1 MVAFGEAGDHD
12 RREARQKTAQTFDY
26 RVQGL
31 VATVRGALVDLAW
44 NAPEFDAATRQLVG
58 FELFRDDMST
68 HPPSRLTSALVPGQV
83 LEARD
88 LEVLPQSQYGV
99 QPIWRM
105 AGAAP
110 IAAIEF
116 GPPRLIKD
124 LAGPEIFVPPEE
136 RIHSLAYLQR
146 QGAITSV
153 ELDQAVERLLGRAQ
167 PVAARQPTPR
177 AAVVAGTAVAGAA
190 SGKTRV
196 ALAYIAVAVVLVVAL
211 VAAEQL
217 IGRLVFN
224 QPSAANHAASTPSA
238 QRSPSSVPSASP
250 SPPPVVVDLRPILI
264 KTTDLRAGYVLTQTG
279 SKPLCPKCAPQLSSL
294 AVQLQN
300 KTLKR
305 TILSAAS
312 IAPSPGD
319 GGSVVMALKTYR
331 SASGGWSAV
340 GGLGDEGYGKTM
352 VYSNL
357 GQTYY
362 VVVWRT
368 GVMTNEMLL
377 IVPKGTLS
385 LQSAIDLARIQQARA
400 AQALR
405 SP

>member
-1 MVAFGEAGDHD
+1 
-12 RREARQKTAQTFDY
+12 
-26 RVQGL
+26 
-31 VATVRGALVDLAW
+31 VRGALVDLAW
-44 NAPEFDAATRQLVG
+44 KAPDFDGAMRQLVG
-58 FELFRDDMST
+58 FELFRDDVST

-88 LEVLPQSQYGV
+88 LEVLPQNQYGV
-99 QPIWRM
+99 QPIWRT
-105 AGAAP
+105 AGAGP

-146 QGAITSV
+146 QGAITSE
-153 ELDQAVERLLGRAQ
+153 ELDQAVERFLGRTQ
-167 PVAARQPTPR
+167 PAAARQPTPK
-177 AAVVAGTAVAGAA
+177 AVVAGAGVAGN
-190 SGKTRV
+190 SSSRRTRLT
-196 ALAYIAVAVVLVVAL
+196 LAYIAVAVVLVLAL

-217 IGRLVFN
+217 ISRLVFN
-224 QPSAANHAASTPSA
+224 QPSAAGHATLTPSA
-238 QRSPSSVPSASP
+238 QPSPSSVPSASP
-250 SPPPVVVDLRPILI
+250 SPPTVVVDLGPVLI
-264 KTTDLRAGYVLTQTG
+264 KTTDLRAGYVRAQPG
-279 SKPLCPKCAPQLSSL
+279 SKPLCPKCLPQVSSL

-312 IAPSPGD
+312 IAPTRSDAGA
-319 GGSVVMALKTYR
+319 VVAALKAYR
-331 SASGGWSAV
+331 SRGFWGAV
-340 GGLGDEGYGKTM
+340 AGLGDEGYGKTI

-368 GVMTNEMLL
+368 GVMTNEILL

-385 LQSAIDLARIQQARA
+385 LQSAIDLAKIQQPRA

>member
-1 MVAFGEAGDHD
+1 MIAP
-12 RREARQKTAQTFDY
+12 RRKKTAQNFDL

-31 VATVRGALVDLAW
+31 GATVRGSVVDLVW
-44 NAPEFDAATRQLVG
+44 TAPAFDGATRQLVG

-68 HPPSRLTSALVPGQV
+68 HPPSRLTSTLVPGQV

-99 QPIWRM
+99 QPIWRT
-105 AGAAP
+105 AGAGP
-110 IAAIEF
+110 TAAIEF

-146 QGAITSV
+146 QGAITSA
-153 ELDQAVERLLGRAQ
+153 ELDQAVERFLGRAQ
-167 PVAARQPTPR
+167 PASARQPTPR
-177 AAVVAGTAVAGAA
+177 AMVAGPGAVRAR
-190 SGKTRV
+190 SSRRQRV
-196 ALAYIAVAVVLVVAL
+196 VLAYVGVAVVLVLAL

-217 IGRLVFN
+217 ISRLVFN
-224 QPSAANHAASTPSA
+224 QPSAANHATSTPSA
-238 QRSPSSVPSASP
+238 QPSPSAPPASP
-250 SPPPVVVDLRPILI
+250 SPPTVVVDLRPVLI
-264 KTTDLRAGYVLTQTG
+264 KSTDLRAGYVLTQTG
-279 SKPLCPKCAPQLSSL
+279 SKPLCPKCVPQVSSL

-312 IAPSPGD
+312 IAPSPSD
-319 GGSVVMALKTYR
+319 GASVVAALKTFR
-331 SASGGWSAV
+331 GGSGVWSAV
-340 GGLGDEGYGKTM
+340 ARLGDEGYGKTI
-352 VYSNL
+352 VNSKL

-368 GVMTNEMLL
+368 GVMANEILL

-385 LQSAIDLARIQQARA
+385 LQNAIDLAKIQQARA

>member
-1 MVAFGEAGDHD
+1 MIAA
-12 RREARQKTAQTFDY
+12 RRDKTAQTFDL

-31 VATVRGALVDLAW
+31 VATVRGTLVDLAW
-44 NAPEFDAATRQLVG
+44 KAPDFDGATRQLVG
-58 FELFRDDMST
+58 FELFRDDIST

-99 QPIWRM
+99 QPIWRK
-105 AGAAP
+105 AGAGP
-110 IAAIEF
+110 ILAIEF

-146 QGAITSV
+146 QGAITSEEM
-153 ELDQAVERLLGRAQ
+153 ELAVERLLGGAQ
-167 PVAARQPTPR
+167 PAPARQPTPR
-177 AAVVAGTAVAGAA
+177 AVVAAGGVAGDGP
-190 SGKTRV
+190 SRRTRV
-196 ALAYIAVAVVLVVAL
+196 ALAYVAVAAVLVLAL

-217 IGRLVFN
+217 ISRFVFN
-224 QPSAANHAASTPSA
+224 QPSAANHATATPSS
-238 QRSPSSVPSASP
+238 QPSPSSVNSASP
-250 SPPPVVVDLRPILI
+250 SPSAVVVDLHPVLI
-264 KTTDLRAGYVLTQTG
+264 KATDLRAGYVLIQTN
-279 SKPLCPKCAPQLSSL
+279 SSLLCPKCVPQVSSL
-294 AVQLQN
+294 NVQLQN
-300 KTLKR
+300 KSFKR
-305 TILSAAS
+305 TIVSAAS
-312 IAPSPGD
+312 IAPSTSD
-319 GGSVVMALKTYR
+319 GRSVVAALKTFR
-331 SASGGWSAV
+331 NASGGWSAV
-340 GGLGDEGYGKTM
+340 AGLGDEGYGKTI

-368 GVMTNEMLL
+368 GVMTNEILL

-385 LQSAIDLARIQQARA
+385 LQSAIDLAKIQQPRA